1 MDAWLVIRHN
11 ESTYIEK
18 YRLFSDHDLAY
29 AFARFWGY
37 EDPFG
42 MGDDDRP
49 GMMNTYRAGSGKT
62 EVHIGVIHLDTKPKH
77 IPAEERNEKHMAQ

>member
-11 ESTYIEK
+11 EPTYIEK
-18 YRLFSDHDLAY
+18 YRLFSDKELAY

-49 GMMNTYRAGSGKT
+49 GMMNTYQAGD
-62 EVHIGVIHLDTKPKH
+62 VHIGVIHLDTKPKH

>member
-11 ESTYIEK
+11 EPEWIEK
-18 YRLFSDHDLAY
+18 FRLFSDSKTAY

-37 EDPFG
+37 TDPFG

-49 GMMNTYRAGSGKT
+49 GMMNTYQAGDIH
-62 EVHIGVIHLDTKPKH
+62 VGVIHLETTPKP
-77 IPAEERNEKHMAQ
+77 IPEEERHEKFWAK

>member
-11 ESTYIEK
+11 ELEYIEK
-18 YRLFSDHDLAY
+18 FRLFSDSKTAY
-29 AFARFWGY
+29 QFARSWGY

-49 GMMNTYRAGSGKT
+49 GMMNTYQAG
-62 EVHIGVIHLDTKPKH
+62 EVHIGVIHLATTPKP
-77 IPAEERNEKHMAQ
+77 IPAEERHEKFWAK